1 MMNPSPVDLG
11 RKHRAEPVP
20 PEPYRLVA
28 DIDAPLKQQILDLA
42 QRKRI
47 SNIHHHCQADDFGG
61 AIEITERISSLHRL
75 EKALLCLKPFY
86 TDTAIDTPSP

>member
-1 MMNPSPVDLG
+1 MIMMNPSPADLG

-20 PEPYRLVA
+20 PETYRLVA
-28 DIDAPLKQQILDLA
+28 DIDAPIKQQILDLA

-61 AIEITERISSLHRL
+61 AIEITERIIHPEEATDHPPPHQPRL
-75 EKALLCLKPFY
+75 L
-86 TDTAIDTPSP
+86 